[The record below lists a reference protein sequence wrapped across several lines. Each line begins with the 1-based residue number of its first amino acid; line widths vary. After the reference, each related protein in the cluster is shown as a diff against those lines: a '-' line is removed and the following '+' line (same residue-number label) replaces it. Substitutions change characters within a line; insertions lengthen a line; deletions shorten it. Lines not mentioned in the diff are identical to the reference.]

1 MARAT
6 NSPASR
12 KRRKKV
18 LKYAKGYF
26 GNKSKLF
33 RYAKE
38 AVQHAWQYAYAA
50 RRKKKGDF
58 RGLWIVRLNAACRNA
73 GISYSRFIEGLKAA
87 NIVLDRKVL
96 SDLAIRDEV
105 LRTIRP
111 EGPSFL
117 DLPPGTLSTPDR
129 TLADQYGH
137 AADRAL
143 LLAAMLDAAGFDPE
157 IVLASGDTTAFPA
170 FSQPSRDVPQAG
182 FFFNP
187 LVAVTCKGATY
198 YLNEGDQYDE
208 LGTSA
213 ADRAPALT
221 H

>member
-87 NIVLDRKVL
+87 RIELDRKVL
-96 SDLAIRDEV
+96 SDLAIRDE
-105 LRTIRP
+105 
-111 EGPSFL
+111 
-117 DLPPGTLSTPDR
+117 
-129 TLADQYGH
+129 
-137 AADRAL
+137 AAFNAL
-143 LLAAMLDAAGFDPE
+143 VKQAQDALKTKAAAAKK
-157 IVLASGDTTAFPA
+157 A
-170 FSQPSRDVPQAG
+170 
-182 FFFNP
+182 
-187 LVAVTCKGATY
+187 
-198 YLNEGDQYDE
+198 
-208 LGTSA
+208 
-213 ADRAPALT
+213 
-221 H
+221 